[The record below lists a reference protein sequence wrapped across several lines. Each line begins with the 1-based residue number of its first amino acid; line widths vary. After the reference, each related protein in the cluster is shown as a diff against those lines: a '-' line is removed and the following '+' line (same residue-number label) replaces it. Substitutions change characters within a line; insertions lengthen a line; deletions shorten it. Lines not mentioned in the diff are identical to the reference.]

1 MPRDPTPAQRAA
13 IHAAKMEARQMRR
26 NQTPGPGS
34 YETQRRPR
42 PTGGGVASFK
52 SQTKRLNME
61 EESLGDP
68 GAYDPYAGRDLA
80 NTSRN
85 SFSRSG
91 KNGGGSFGS
100 MSAREMKMDL
110 RDTPGPG
117 AYEQNQGQLFDKKPA
132 CPSSAFRSSSSQRM
146 KGSVED
152 TPGVGSY
159 NPKMSAVEP
168 SFNAGVSGM
177 RGKSNRFTVE
187 ASTTDTNV
195 GPGAYAVE
203 NSGSIAQDV
212 ANAVLKS
219 SRGNA
224 GFGTRSAQHVLPIP
238 AGAEEVPGPGT
249 YEAPRSRSTDS
260 KRPSSAFKSN
270 TKRLAMEEDSMGDP
284 GAYDPHAGTELAAST
299 KSSFGRSGKSGAGSF
314 GSSSA
319 RELKMQSA
327 GQDTPGPGAYE
338 KAETLGSA
346 RSCKTPSSA
355 FRSSS
360 SQRMKGSVEDTPGA
374 GSYNPNMSAVEPS
387 FNAGV
392 SGMRGKVN
400 RFKVEQST
408 TDPSVGPGTHTPL
421 YDSRGNR
428 ATVSSMAQ
436 ADRDMA
442 NTYGARRVQS
452 AAFSSDV
459 VRDLPY

>member
-1 MPRDPTPAQRAA
+1 MNRDPTPAERAA
-13 IHAAKMEARQMRR
+13 IHAAKMEARQARR

-52 SQTKRLNME
+52 SNTKRLTME

-68 GAYDPYAGRDLA
+68 GAYDPYTSRDLA
-80 NTSRN
+80 TTSRA
-85 SFSRSG
+85 SFSRAG
-91 KNGGGSFGS
+91 KSGGGSFGS
-100 MSAREMKMDL
+100 LSAREMKMDL

-117 AYEQNQGQLFDKKPA
+117 AYDHNKDQLFDKKPS

-146 KGSVED
+146 KAAVEE

-159 NPKMSAVEP
+159 NPNMTAVEP
-168 SFNAGVSGM
+168 RCNAGVSGM

-187 ASTTDTNV
+187 QSTTDPGV
-195 GPGAYAVE
+195 GPGSYAVE
-203 NSGSIAQDV
+203 NSASIAQDV

-219 SRGNA
+219 SRGNV
-224 GFGTRSAQHVLPIP
+224 GFGTRAAQHVLPIP
-238 AGAEEVPGPGT
+238 QGASEVPGPGT

-270 TKRLAMEEDSMGDP
+270 TKRLAMEEESLGDP
-284 GAYDPHAGTELAAST
+284 GAYDPHTGTELAAST
-299 KSSFGRSGKSGAGSF
+299 RSSFGRSAKSGAGSF

-327 GQDTPGPGAYE
+327 GHDTPGPGAYE

-346 RSCKTPSSA
+346 RSCKAPSSA

-360 SQRMKGSVEDTPGA
+360 SQRMKAAVEETPGV
-374 GSYNPNMSAVEPS
+374 GSYNPNMTAVEPRC
-387 FNAGV
+387 NAGV
-392 SGMRGKVN
+392 SGMRGKSN
-400 RFKVEQST
+400 RFTVEQST
-408 TDPSVGPGTHTPL
+408 TDPGVGPGSHDPM

-436 ADRDMA
+436 ADRDIR
-442 NTYGARRVQS
+442 NQFGARRVQS